1 MALDDLPGTITQRQ
15 LVQDSDSDD
24 EEDFGTFALLKTG
37 NEKKA
42 ALREKERLKNL
53 QSMEIGGK
61 AAEATEA
68 PVPEVPA
75 ATAAS
80 PKLSPK
86 PPSPKATAGAKRPR
100 RGAGAGRASR
110 SKAAA
115 SNSPQVHDLDGE
127 EELDEA
133 DRKLAQSNRENDERQ
148 RRMREQLRA
157 LDEDDDDEPPPAAR
171 GGGARGSSSSGRSG
185 AFAPESLWLSIVAGR
200 DGQGKRELMRCQ
212 TSQPLEARLVQRIA
226 ASLGYL
232 PERMALWAGERQ
244 LDVRR
249 SALELGL
256 VDKQEVRVEELA
268 PPPPP
273 KGLKLKLSREGE
285 RDGQRVE
292 MVHPPEA
299 TFGELLAAYCAQA
312 GLQPAGYR
320 LQFDGDT
327 LPPTGTP
334 ADADME
340 DGDLVEVVKAR

>member
-1 MALDDLPGTITQRQ
+1 MALDDLPGTISQRQ

-24 EEDFGTFALLKTG
+24 DEDFGTFALLKTG

-42 ALREKERLKNL
+42 ALKEKERLKNL

-61 AAEATEA
+61 AAEGTEA
-68 PVPEVPA
+68 PVEEVPA

-115 SNSPQVHDLDGE
+115 SNSPQVHELDGE
-127 EELDEA
+127 DELDEA

-157 LDEDDDDEPPPAAR
+157 LDDDDDDEPTPAAR
-171 GGGARGSSSSGRSG
+171 GAGARGSSSSGRSG

-200 DGQGKRELMRCQ
+200 DGQGKRELMRCL

-226 ASLGYL
+226 AGLGYL
-232 PERMALWAGERQ
+232 RGRVSRAGRVRPGPQRGPRPAWVGRGRQ
-244 LDVRR
+244 RHG
-249 SALELGL
+249 A
-256 VDKQEVRVEELA
+256 A
-268 PPPPP
+268 P
-273 KGLKLKLSREGE
+273 G
-285 RDGQRVE
+285 
-292 MVHPPEA
+292 A
-299 TFGELLAAYCAQA
+299 
-312 GLQPAGYR
+312 
-320 LQFDGDT
+320 
-327 LPPTGTP
+327 
-334 ADADME
+334 
-340 DGDLVEVVKAR
+340 

>member
-15 LVQDSDSDD
+15 LVQASDSDD
-24 EEDFGTFALLKTG
+24 DEDFGTFALLKTG

-61 AAEATEA
+61 AAEATEP
-68 PVPEVPA
+68 PVVEVPA

-133 DRKLAQSNRENDERQ
+133 DRKLAQSNREIDERQ
-148 RRMREQLRA
+148 RRMREQLQA
-157 LDEDDDDEPPPAAR
+157 LDDDDDDEPSPAAR
-171 GGGARGSSSSGRSG
+171 GAGARGSSSSGRSG
-185 AFAPESLWLSIVAGR
+185 AFAPQSLWLSIVAGR
-200 DGQGKRELMRCQ
+200 DGQGKRELMRCL
-212 TSQPLEARLVQRIA
+212 TSQPLEARLVGRIA

-232 PERMALWAGERQ
+232 RVRVSRAGRMRPGRQHGPRPAWAGRGRQ
-244 LDVRR
+244 RHG
-249 SALELGL
+249 A
-256 VDKQEVRVEELA
+256 A
-268 PPPPP
+268 P
-273 KGLKLKLSREGE
+273 G
-285 RDGQRVE
+285 
-292 MVHPPEA
+292 A
-299 TFGELLAAYCAQA
+299 
-312 GLQPAGYR
+312 
-320 LQFDGDT
+320 
-327 LPPTGTP
+327 
-334 ADADME
+334 
-340 DGDLVEVVKAR
+340 